1 MNVLIN
7 SERIVYA
14 HRDKSR
20 AHLCGGV
27 GNDNMRNF
35 TRTML
40 AALAALMLAVGGVA
54 AHGSNGTASSQD
66 PVPENASTDEWG
78 TWMEQHM
85 TEHMGADSA
94 AQMQDRMG
102 MSYEKMSEYMASHQ
116 NGSMMNGEMMGGMM
130 NGMMHGGMSGMGCH

>member
-1 MNVLIN
+1 
-7 SERIVYA
+7 
-14 HRDKSR
+14 
-20 AHLCGGV
+20 
-27 GNDNMRNF
+27 
-35 TRTML
+35 
-40 AALAALMLAVGGVA
+40 
-54 AHGSNGTASSQD
+54 
-66 PVPENASTDEWG
+66 
-78 TWMEQHM
+78 M